1 MRKRERRGGDRRRE
15 VGRERERDRV
25 NRSLSRMEKKN
36 KKNVLAE
43 NLVSCSVAATIHQ
56 FPINDFEEN
65 NNSNLGARGHNAAIS
80 YSFS

>member
-1 MRKRERRGGDRRRE
+1 MDRGRERE
-15 VGRERERDRV
+15 VGRERGRERERERDRV

-65 NNSNLGARGHNAAIS
+65 NSNLGARGHNAAIS